1 MSIGQELLDVPF
13 PEMIFKMAN
22 AIAQGQ
28 RRLDKTSIDTAR
40 MLAKAR
46 VSVIPEI
53 FEIVEKKK
61 ISDAL
66 EAGAVLPL
74 APPAVAGA
82 PVPAVPPVPVADQFT
97 IAVRSESGK
106 AIDMS
111 LMQAGLLPTFYQF
124 TESIIEVK
132 ISISHRSSFQSEFE
146 VGASLEVATE
156 AEAHGSLFGFGGSAS
171 VSTTFA
177 SHVNYKSSS
186 SYSYSAEGSSLLRT
200 TLKPLPPPARLIPR
214 IVTID
219 ATVNPIKV
227 TFNG

>member
-28 RRLDKTSIDTAR
+28 RRLDKASLDTAR
-40 MLAKAR
+40 ALAKAK
-46 VSVIPEI
+46 VKVIPEI
-53 FEIVEKKK
+53 FEIVENQP
-61 ISDAL
+61 IS
-66 EAGAVLPL
+66 EAID
-74 APPAVAGA
+74 PPAGGTGLPANTPAANTIKVSSVAGK
-82 PVPAVPPVPVADQFT
+82 PV
-97 IAVRSESGK
+97 
-106 AIDMS
+106 DMT

-124 TESIIEVK
+124 TESLIEVK
-132 ISISHRSSFQSEFE
+132 ISISHRSSSSREFE
-146 VGASLEVATE
+146 AGAEFEISTE

-186 SYSYSAEGSSLLRT
+186 TYEYSAEGSSLLRT
-200 TLKPLPPPARLIPR
+200 TLKPVPPPARLVPR

-219 ATVNPIKV
+219 ATATPPKV

>member
-28 RRLDKTSIDTAR
+28 RRLDRSSLDTAR
-40 MLAKAR
+40 ALATAR
-46 VSVIPEI
+46 VAVIPEI
-53 FEIVEKKK
+53 FEIVEEKP
-61 ISDAL
+61 ISDVIEPGGPAL
-66 EAGAVLPL
+66 PGANT
-74 APPAVAGA
+74 G
-82 PVPAVPPVPVADQFT
+82 DTKT
-97 IAVRSESGK
+97 IAVSSQVGK
-106 AIDMS
+106 AVNMS

-132 ISISHRSSFQSEFE
+132 ISIHHRSSHQREFE
-146 VGASLEVATE
+146 VGADLDVKTE
-156 AEAHGSLFGFGGSAS
+156 AEAHGGLFGFGASGS

-186 SYSYSAEGSSLLRT
+186 SYEYSAEGASLLRT
-200 TLKPLPPPARLIPR
+200 TLKPVPPPVRLIPR

-219 ATVNPIKV
+219 ATVVPPKV
-227 TFNG
+227 TFGA